1 MTSVDKPRI
10 QNKAFPKGRL
20 AIEARQPERTIGAP
34 AKPRDMMMT
43 QDLRNIAI
51 IAHVDHGKTTLIDS
65 IMKQSGTFR
74 ENQQVDE
81 RVMDSG
87 DLEKERGITILAKP
101 TSVNWK
107 DTRIN
112 IIDTPGHAD
121 FGGEV
126 ERVLGMADGVILL
139 TDAAEGP
146 MPQTKFVLGKALKQ
160 GLRPIVIINKID
172 RSDGRPEE
180 VVEEVFD
187 LFVALDANEEQ
198 LDFPILYASGRDG
211 WCVEELDD
219 PRENLHPLLDRIVA
233 HVGAPVVDADAPFA
247 MLATLLDS
255 DPYLGRCLVG
265 RVVQGTATVNA
276 QVRAIDLDG
285 KQVEAGRLT
294 KLLRFEGT
302 DRVPV
307 DAVAAG
313 DIICVAGLAK
323 ASVSDTIGA
332 PEVTVPLKST
342 PIDPPTMSVTITVN
356 DSPLAGRE
364 GKKVTSTVIRERLL
378 AEAET
383 NVAITFAESGSK
395 DAFEIGGRGELQ
407 LGVLI
412 ETMRREG
419 FEMTVSRP
427 RVLFQT
433 DDAGQKLE
441 PMEEVTIDVDEE
453 FSSAVV
459 DSMNQRKGE
468 MLDMRAAGAG
478 KTRIVFLAPSRGLIG
493 YQSRFLTQTRGTGVL
508 NRIFH
513 SYASYKGDIVGRR
526 NGALISTDS
535 GVAVAYALFNLQ
547 DRGLMFVAPQTP
559 VYQGMIVGEHN
570 RNNDL
575 EINVLKGK
583 QLTNVR
589 ASGSDEAVKLTPPKR
604 MSLEEMM
611 AYINEDELLEVTP
624 ENLRLRKM
632 YLNPHERKRA
642 ARA

>member
-1 MTSVDKPRI
+1 
-10 QNKAFPKGRL
+10 
-20 AIEARQPERTIGAP
+20 
-34 AKPRDMMMT
+34 MT
-43 QDLRNIAI
+43 QELRNIAI

-65 IMKQSGTFR
+65 IMKQSGIFR
-74 ENQQVDE
+74 DNQTVDE

-101 TSVNWK
+101 TSIMWRDV
-107 DTRIN
+107 RVN

-146 MPQTKFVLGKALKQ
+146 MPQTKFVLGKALAQ

-172 RSDGRPEE
+172 RSDARPEE
-180 VVEEVFD
+180 VVDEVFD
-187 LFVALDANEEQ
+187 LFVALDANEQQ

-211 WCVEELDD
+211 WCVRELDD
-219 PRENLHPLLDRIVA
+219 ARDNLHPLMDVILD
-233 HVGAPVVDADAPFA
+233 HVPAPDVEIDAPFA

-265 RVVQGTATVNA
+265 RVVQGQASVNDTVRGLN
-276 QVRAIDLDG
+276 LDG
-285 KQVEAGRLT
+285 QVVETGRLT

-302 DRVPV
+302 ARVPV
-307 DAVAAG
+307 DKVTAG
-313 DIICVAGLAK
+313 DIVCIAGLTK
-323 ASVSDTIGA
+323 SSVSDTICVPA
-332 PEVTVPLKST
+332 VTEPLRST
-342 PIDPPTMSVTITVN
+342 PIDPPTMSVNITVN

-383 NVAITFAESGSK
+383 NVAITFTESANR

-427 RVLFQT
+427 RVLYQQA
-433 DDAGQKLE
+433 DDGTRLE
-441 PMEEVTIDVDEE
+441 PIEEVTIDVDEDYA
-453 FSSAVV
+453 SAVV
-459 DSMNQRKGE
+459 DSLNRRKGE
-468 MLDMRAAGAG
+468 MVDMRSAGAG
-478 KTRIVFLAPSRGLIG
+478 KTRLLFLAPSRGLIG

-513 SYASYKGDIVGRR
+513 SYAPHKGPIESRR

-535 GVAVAYALFNLQ
+535 GMAVAYALFNLQ
-547 DRGLMFVAPQTP
+547 DRGQMFVGPQTA
-559 VYQGMIVGEHN
+559 VYQGMIVGEHS
-570 RNNDL
+570 RDNDL

-589 ASGSDEAVKLTPPKR
+589 ASGSDDAVKLVPPRR

-624 ENLRLRKM
+624 ENLRLRKQ
-632 YLNPHERKRA
+632 YLCPHERKKA